1 MVVIVD
7 YGVGNLMA
15 IQNIIRK
22 VGGDSVVSS
31 EPSVIEQASKLILP
45 GVGSFGYCAQQL
57 ESRNLI
63 PVLQQEVLQK
73 KKVVLGLC
81 VGAQLMTAGS
91 EESPEKGLGWV
102 NAKTVKFNT
111 NIVPI
116 VPHMGWCDVHFKN
129 QLPLSKGFE
138 EGARFYFVHSYH
150 FVFDKPEE
158 VLATAKYGY
167 EFACAFQKD
176 NILGAQF
183 HPEKS
188 HRFGMKLFEN
198 FLEA

>member
-22 VGGDSVVSS
+22 VGGDSIVSS
-31 EPSVIEQASKLILP
+31 NPEQIEKATKLILP
-45 GVGSFGYCAQQL
+45 GVGAFGYCAEQL
-57 ESRNLI
+57 KSRNLI
-63 PVLQQEVLQK
+63 TVLEQEVLIK
-73 KKVVLGLC
+73 KKLVLGLC

-91 EESPEKGLGWV
+91 EESTQKGLGWV
-102 NAKTVKFNT
+102 DAMTVKFNSDV
-111 NIVPI
+111 VPI
-116 VPHMGWCDVHFKN
+116 IPHMAWSDVKFNGKM
-129 QLPLSKGFE
+129 PLSKGFE

-150 FVFDKPEE
+150 FKFNKEEE
-158 VLATAKYGY
+158 VLATANYGY
-167 EFACAFQKD
+167 DFACAFQKE
-176 NILGAQF
+176 NILGVQF

-198 FLEA
+198 FLNA

>member
-31 EPSVIEQASKLILP
+31 SPDVIERASKLILP
-45 GVGSFGYCAQQL
+45 GVGAFGYCAEQL
-57 ESRNLI
+57 TSRNLI
-63 PVLQQEVLQK
+63 PVLEHQVLVK
-73 KKVVLGLC
+73 KKLVLGLC
-81 VGAQLMTAGS
+81 VGAQLMTGGS
-91 EESPEKGLGWV
+91 EESPHKGLGWV
-102 NAKTVKFNT
+102 DAKTVKFNSD
-111 NIVPI
+111 IVPI
-116 VPHMGWCDVHFKN
+116 IPHMAWSDVKFSG
-129 QLPLSKGFE
+129 QLPLSKGLE

-150 FVFDKPEE
+150 FVFDKQEE
-158 VLATAKYGY
+158 ILATAHYGY
-167 EFACAFQKD
+167 DFTCAFQKE
-176 NILGAQF
+176 NILGVQF

-198 FLEA
+198 FLNA

>member
-22 VGGDSVVSS
+22 VGGESVVSS
-31 EPSVIEQASKLILP
+31 EPEIISQAHKLILP
-45 GVGSFGYCAQQL
+45 GVGAFGYCAQQL
-57 ESRNLI
+57 KSRNLI

-73 KKVVLGLC
+73 KKLVLGLC
-81 VGAQLMTAGS
+81 VGAQLMTSGS
-91 EESPEKGLGWV
+91 EESPEEGLGWV
-102 NAKTVKFNT
+102 SARTVKFNMDV
-111 NIVPI
+111 VPI
-116 VPHMGWCDVHFKN
+116 VPHMGWRDVHFN
-129 QLPLSKGFE
+129 GQLPLSKGFE

-150 FVFDKPEE
+150 FQFSRPEE
-158 VLATAKYGY
+158 VLATAHYGY
-167 EFACAFQKD
+167 DFACAFQKE
-176 NILGAQF
+176 NILGVQF

-198 FLEA
+198 FLEI